1 MYKSKANLL
10 FLRRRACVFARFV
23 MQYMRQ
29 DGFCEPSR
37 RGECEN
43 DLVKSEE
50 WRVKSEYKKRNL
62 SQTRVRLRFL
72 L

>member
-1 MYKSKANLL
+1 MYKSTENLL

-43 DLVKSEE
+43 DLVKSEKG
-50 WRVKSEYKKRNL
+50 RGKREE
-62 SQTRVRLRFL
+62 
-72 L
+72 